1 VELRDTLILGAAVL
15 DPLINFLNDNTP
27 LYPPWGRVVVIA
39 TLFAGAW
46 LVARVAAIVAG
57 RVLAWHDAR
66 HPGTEHDLGAK
77 IANIKRRE
85 TSVAIIRTTIGY
97 AAFTVALILSVA
109 QVAGGVDRLATIAGG
124 LFAILVGVFVAQR
137 FLTDLLAG
145 LTMFVE
151 RWYSVGDTI
160 VAVTNYELQ
169 GVVEDMSLRRTRM
182 RSVTGEVINVHNAQI
197 VAVRVLPAGVKEL
210 AYELFASERD
220 AGEDLVEEVAR
231 MVPEGPTTFIK
242 RPWIEHVEEL
252 SPALVRIRVR
262 ATVVPGREWLAEEF
276 FPDLLK
282 ERAPDGLIVH
292 GPVPLA
298 VDERAVR
305 SFARA
310 SAATRWNARRALHEH
325 AAA

>member
-1 VELRDTLILGAAVL
+1 ML
-15 DPLINFLNDNTP
+15 DPFIDFLNDNTP
-27 LYPPWGRVVVIA
+27 LYPPWGRIVVIVA
-39 TLFAGAW
+39 LFAGAW
-46 LVARVAAIVAG
+46 LVARIAAIVAG
-57 RVLAWHDAR
+57 RILTWHDAR
-66 HPGTEHDLGAK
+66 HPETEDDLGAK
-77 IANIKRRE
+77 IGNIKRRE

-97 AAFTVALILSVA
+97 VAFTVALILSVA

-124 LFAILVGVFVAQR
+124 LFAVLVGVFVAQR
-137 FLTDLLAG
+137 LLADLLAG

-160 VAVTNYELQ
+160 VVVTAYELQ

-182 RSVTGEVINVHNAQI
+182 RSVTGEVINVHNSQI

-210 AYELFASERD
+210 AYELFASDRST
-220 AGEDLVEEVAR
+220 GEDLVEEVAQ

-252 SPALVRIRVR
+252 SEALVRIRLR
-262 ATVVPGREWLAEEF
+262 ATVAPGREWLAEEF
-276 FPDLLK
+276 FPDVLK
-282 ERAPDGLIVH
+282 ERARDGLLVH
-292 GPVPLA
+292 GPVTLA
-298 VDERAVR
+298 VDERATR

-310 SAATRWNARRALHEH
+310 SAATRWNARRAQREQ